1 VLPPSPQSKKRKK
14 ELKRENKEGNKIK
27 GERKVPEGMT

>member
-1 VLPPSPQSKKRKK
+1 MLPPSPQSKKR

-27 GERKVPEGMT
+27 GERKVPEEMT